1 MDKGGRLTMCKKV
14 NFSIPAEVDNFLT
27 STKEATGLPKSQI
40 LSFLVMR
47 HGEELAKDLSKFSR
61 KEEALSTIK

>member
-1 MDKGGRLTMCKKV
+1 MCKKV

-40 LSFLVMR
+40 LSFLVIR
-47 HGEELAKDLSKFSR
+47 HGEELAKDLSKYSR
-61 KEEALSTIK
+61 KEETLLTTK